1 MADSVEHRERGAPSG
16 GRNRVVAIVVV
27 WLLVMIVTCL
37 ASGCYGRNCQGITT
51 IYGRAPGEGRLLDAD
66 TWESS
71 PVDGE
76 WLDYSQQRV
85 WFFDIQALGGRTP
98 DLIIPYISAE
108 RSPFTESGNF
118 VIGAGNIAEISSAT
132 KGSVAIR
139 NGTCADYYL
148 RLVVKASPR
157 LPNASFPEPPSSG
170 AGPDAGAADGGN

>member
-1 MADSVEHRERGAPSG
+1 MADRVDTP
-16 GRNRVVAIVVV
+16 VVARSSRSRLLAIVTVWVVV
-27 WLLVMIVTCL
+27 MAATCL
-37 ASGCYGRNCQGITT
+37 ASGCYGRNCQGISTT
-51 IYGRAPGEGRLLDAD
+51 YGRAPGEGRLLDAD

-76 WLDYSQQRV
+76 WLDFSQQRV

-98 DLIIPYISAE
+98 DIIIPYVSAQE
-108 RSPFTESGNF
+108 APFADQGNF

-132 KGSVAIR
+132 KGSVAIK

-157 LPNASFPEPPSSG
+157 APNASTPEPVVSSSE
-170 AGPDAGAADGGN
+170 AGADAATDGGN